1 VKTFLEIK
9 LVTIFVSLLHV
20 SLVFFP
26 AQNRTWFPPIII
38 IMSLHSVSYT
48 SGHCSYGN
56 AHMYI
61 LTHICAYVCPST
73 QVYCLDHPCLPCSIN
88 GIYVCHCIYN
98 DTWYLCDYLRRISYG
113 HIYTF
118 YAMYCFYVAF
128 QGWCHGS
135 LIYSCF
141 FYILHRL
148 VSRVTKHRFHCT
160 LLFHFF
166 LLQWILICPSLMTY
180 KILFAFRFTSIK

>member
-98 DTWYLCDYLRRISYG
+98 DTWYLCDYLRRLSEAYFIWSY
-113 HIYTF
+113 
-118 YAMYCFYVAF
+118 
-128 QGWCHGS
+128 
-135 LIYSCF
+135 L
-141 FYILHRL
+141 YILRNVL
-148 VSRVTKHRFHCT
+148 FLCRFPRMVSWVVNLQ
-160 LLFHFF
+160 LL
-166 LLQWILICPSLMTY
+166 LLY
-180 KILFAFRFTSIK
+180 FAQVGVKGH